1 MRSIILQGVFVTIK
15 REIAA
20 IPPEAWAAW
29 AAEAAGGSDQVAASD
44 AMDALGAHHPQQV
57 AASDPLDA
65 WMDALG
71 VHHPQQVAAS
81 DAMDALGAHHP
92 PSNAT
97 GLTSARTTTAT
108 APTSGATFS

>member
-1 MRSIILQGVFVTIK
+1 MRSIILHGVFVTIK
-15 REIAA
+15 RYLAA
-20 IPPEAWAAW
+20 IPPEVWAEWAA
-29 AAEAAGGSDQVAASD
+29 AEVAGGSDQVAASD

-65 WMDALG
+65 RMD
-71 VHHPQQVAAS
+71 S
-81 DAMDALGAHHP
+81 LGAHHP
-92 PSNAT
+92 PSTAT